1 MKLKLSN
8 IPERPDKPRTTG
20 LTVIQDEGQSLKS
33 IEDLISI
40 SGHLIDFVR
49 FSPGALCSGEDL
61 TMRVDAYTNAGIF
74 PFLSGIMF
82 ENAYIRSGIN
92 EYLDYLKKNHFE
104 YIEVSDGIIEIPP
117 LEKAEF
123 IKKVSKSFNV
133 FSRIG
138 AKFKKAL
145 FPKNKWKEYIIAELE
160 AGSKKIIIEGSEGG
174 ISQVIFGKIDIKSNL
189 VNHILNY
196 SSINDIMWAAPQQG
210 HQIWFINKFGANVN
224 LADIDPEDLLKLE
237 SQRLGIDWE
246 TFLYNIPESLLA
258 GKLREID
265 PMVDVDFQ
273 I

>member
-20 LTVIQDEGQSLKS
+20 LTVIQDEGLSLKS
-33 IEDLISI
+33 IENLISI

-49 FSPGALCSGEDL
+49 FSPGALCSGEEL
-61 TMRVDAYTNAGIF
+61 TKRVDAYTNAGIS
-74 PFLSGIMF
+74 PFLSGIIF

-92 EYLDYLKKNHFE
+92 EYLDFIKKNHFE

-117 LEKAEF
+117 IEKAEF

-145 FPKNKWKEYIIAELE
+145 FPKDKWKEYIVAELE
-160 AGSKKIIIEGSEGG
+160 AGSQKIIIEGSEGG
-174 ISQVIFGKIDIKSNL
+174 TSQVIFGEIDIKSNL
-189 VNHILNY
+189 VNYILNY

-224 LADIDPEDLLKLE
+224 LADIHPENMLKLE

-246 TFLYNIPESLLA
+246 TFLYNIPESLIE

>member
-8 IPERPDKPRTTG
+8 IPDRPDKPRTTG
-20 LTVIQDEGQSLKS
+20 LTVIQDEGLSLKS
-33 IEDLISI
+33 IEDLISV

-49 FSPGALCSGEDL
+49 FSPGALCSGEEL
-61 TMRVDAYTNAGIF
+61 TKRVDTYIHAGIS

-82 ENAYIRSGIN
+82 EAAYIRNSIN
-92 EYLDYLKKNHFE
+92 EYLDFLKENHFE

-123 IKKVSKSFNV
+123 IKNTSKSINV

-138 AKFKKAL
+138 AKSKKAL
-145 FPKNKWKEYIIAELE
+145 FPKDKWQEYIVAELE
-160 AGSKKIIIEGSEGG
+160 AGSQKIIVEGG
-174 ISQVIFGKIDIKSNL
+174 EGGTSQVISGKIDIKSNL

-196 SSINDIMWAAPQQG
+196 SSTNDIMWEAP
-210 HQIWFINKFGANVN
+210 HQEQHIWFINKFGANVN
-224 LADIDPEDLLKLE
+224 LANIDSEDLLKLE
-237 SQRLGIDWE
+237 SQRLGIDCE
-246 TFLYNIPESLLA
+246 TFLNNIPESLIE
-258 GKLREID
+258 GKLRETD